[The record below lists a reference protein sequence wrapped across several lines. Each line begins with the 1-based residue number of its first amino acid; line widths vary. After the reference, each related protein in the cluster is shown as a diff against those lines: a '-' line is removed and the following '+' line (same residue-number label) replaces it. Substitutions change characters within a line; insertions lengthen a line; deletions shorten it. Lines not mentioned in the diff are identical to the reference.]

1 MKQKDE
7 TLKIATQMR
16 KGVLEYAILS
26 IVGKGEAYASDI
38 LEILK
43 KSNLIVVEWTLYPL
57 LSRLKTDGLISYYW
71 VESPSWPPRK
81 YFRLTLEGKETV
93 TIMKHAWTELSQAI
107 KIITQ

>member
-43 KSNLIVVEWTLYPL
+43 KSNLIVVE
-57 LSRLKTDGLISYYW
+57 
-71 VESPSWPPRK
+71 
-81 YFRLTLEGKETV
+81 
-93 TIMKHAWTELSQAI
+93 
-107 KIITQ
+107 

>member
-1 MKQKDE
+1 MQDNIYSYNTLYYIVPYIMKQKDE

-43 KSNLIVVEWTLYPL
+43 KSNLIVVE
-57 LSRLKTDGLISYYW
+57 
-71 VESPSWPPRK
+71 
-81 YFRLTLEGKETV
+81 
-93 TIMKHAWTELSQAI
+93 
-107 KIITQ
+107 